1 MGNYDGSVKIDSK
14 LDLDGLKKA
23 VGELKQVISD
33 AVSSIKPKLEEIDEA
48 AKNAGQKAASGAR
61 AAREGFAD
69 LGQGAEQAAQKVRTA
84 ASAFNMD
91 AAREQ
96 LQLLEGQ
103 LAQTNEKIEAQRAV
117 VKQLEKELRVAKFS
131 DIGVE
136 NAEKKLDAANRAL
149 EGLYQAAG
157 NCYEEIDRLHEQ
169 MGDTADAA
177 DTMAESTD
185 QAAEK
190 TGKLADAAAESAEKV
205 GKTGDALDQMGEK
218 SEKAGSGAEGAGKK
232 AKKSGDD
239 AKSASEGFNTMTVA
253 LGNLIARGIEKLI
266 TSLAKLIENTQEARQ
281 NMAKLKVSAEEAGES
296 MEHVEDSLRKLQGVS
311 SDSKDNIEALANLLQ
326 ADFKGETLDTVVENL
341 AGAVVRFPETLK
353 IESLADSLQE
363 TVATGKGVGQFAE
376 LLERC
381 GVDIDSFNARMEAA
395 GGTAARQ
402 NIVMQ
407 TLANTGL
414 AESYAAYVQNN
425 QALVEAGEASFDYE
439 QAMNDLAG
447 TLEPA
452 RFAVLQTISDF
463 IEENGETLEQW
474 GQIIL
479 FVVSTIVEM
488 LEMLASLP
496 PSVTIIIT
504 TIILA
509 ITIFTKVNKAINDGT
524 GAIGQ
529 LAGAFRA
536 ANPSLMQTAM
546 IVMMVVAAVSLL
558 VYLLV
563 ALTEGAERA
572 SSTMDAFAKR
582 SQSTASTVSSAVNTA
597 KSQGKQNGFAR
608 GTASAP
614 RGRFLVGENG
624 PEEIELRGGERI
636 YSATQS
642 RARRALATGG
652 GSGGVVNN
660 YFNLDVS
667 KVRSMAQVVEL
678 AESAQQYNR
687 KYGR

>member
-33 AVSSIKPKLEEIDEA
+33 AVSDIKPKLEEINEA
-48 AKNAGQKAASGAR
+48 AKNTGQEAASGAR
-61 AAREGFAD
+61 AAKEGFAD
-69 LGQGAEQAAQKVRTA
+69 LGQGAEQTAQKVRTA

-91 AAREQ
+91 EAREQ
-96 LQLLEGQ
+96 LRLLEGQ

-169 MGDTADAA
+169 MGDAADAA

-190 TGKLADAAAESAEKV
+190 
-205 GKTGDALDQMGEK
+205 
-218 SEKAGSGAEGAGKK
+218 AGSSAEGAGKK

-266 TSLAKLIENTQEARQ
+266 ASLAKLIENTQEARQ

-488 LEMLASLP
+488 LKMLASLP

-582 SQSTASTVSSAVNTA
+582 AQSTASTVSSAVNTA

-660 YFNLDVS
+660 YYNLDVS

>member
-1 MGNYDGSVKIDSK
+1 MNNYDGSVKIDSK

-33 AVSSIKPKLEEIDEA
+33 AVNGIKPKLEEIDEA
-48 AKNAGQKAASGAR
+48 AKNAGQEAASGAR
-61 AAREGFAD
+61 KAKEGFDELEDGLSGTA
-69 LGQGAEQAAQKVRTA
+69 AAAQEAGRAIADGTKTAGESFSDLEAKLTETNTKIQEQRKVV
-84 ASAFNMD
+84 S
-91 AAREQ
+91 E
-96 LQLLEGQ
+96 L
-103 LAQTNEKIEAQRAV
+103 K
-117 VKQLEKELRVAKFS
+117 KELATAKFS
-131 DIGVE
+131 NIGVE
-136 NAEKKLDAANRAL
+136 NAEKKLASAKNELKR
-149 EGLYQAAG
+149 LYDEAG
-157 NCYEEIDRLHEQ
+157 KVYEQL
-169 MGDTADAA
+169 
-177 DTMAESTD
+177 DTMSDGMDST
-185 QAAEK
+185 
-190 TGKLADAAAESAEKV
+190 AESAEGMAAGMKDAAAQTKDLGEQV
-205 GKTGDALDQMGEK
+205 DKTGDTLGQMGDK

-232 AKKSGDD
+232 LKQTGED
-239 AKSASEGFNTMTVA
+239 AKGAAEKIGTMTVA

-266 TSLAKLIENTQEARQ
+266 TSLAKLVDSTREARTG
-281 NMAKLKVSAEEAGES
+281 MAKLQVSAEEAGES
-296 MEHVEDSLRKLQGVS
+296 MEHVEDSLRKLQGVTGE
-311 SDSKDNIEALANLLQ
+311 SKDNIEALANLLQ

-395 GGTAARQ
+395 GSTAARQ

-488 LEMLASLP
+488 LKMLASLP

-546 IVMMVVAAVSLL
+546 IVMTVVAAVSLL

>member
-33 AVSSIKPKLEEIDEA
+33 AVSDIKPKLEEINEA
-48 AKNAGQKAASGAR
+48 AKNTGQEAASGAR
-61 AAREGFAD
+61 AAKEGFAD

-169 MGDTADAA
+169 MGDAADAA

-218 SEKAGSGAEGAGKK
+218 SEKAGSSAEGAGKK

-266 TSLAKLIENTQEARQ
+266 ASLAKLIENTQEARQ

-311 SDSKDNIEALANLLQ
+311 SESKDNIEALANLLQ

-395 GGTAARQ
+395 GSTAARQ

-414 AESYAAYVQNN
+414 AESYRAYSDNN
-425 QALVEAGEASFDYE
+425 RALVEAGEASYDYQ
-439 QAMNDLAG
+439 QAMNDLAE
-447 TLEPA
+447 TLEPVKFA
-452 RFAVLQTISDF
+452 AMDKITEFIQENGDVLERWGTVLLAIVNVILAVLEVLAQIPPEVIVIIGVAVMVIAVINAVSKAIGTVQRLTGDF
-463 IEENGETLEQW
+463 VNGSMDT
-474 GQIIL
+474 
-479 FVVSTIVEM
+479 
-488 LEMLASLP
+488 
-496 PSVTIIIT
+496 VTKINMIIIAVT
-504 TIILA
+504 ALA
-509 ITIFTKVNKAINDGT
+509 VAI
-524 GAIGQ
+524 A
-529 LAGAFRA
+529 L
-536 ANPSLMQTAM
+536 
-546 IVMMVVAAVSLL
+546 VV
-558 VYLLV
+558 YMLV
-563 ALTEGAERA
+563 ALKE
-572 SSTMDAFAKR
+572 SSEAAGQMMDGFNAKAKNVT
-582 SQSTASTVSSAVNTA
+582 SNVNAA

-660 YFNLDVS
+660 YYNLDVS